1 MKHQISLGLAAA
13 SIVLGLPT
21 RADTVTWKGA
31 SDAPV
36 TEWTSSSA
44 NWQTGGG
51 ENRLPQSGDSVV
63 IGASAGNYKVRLSGE
78 ANRVER
84 LNALKM
90 AAGNSITSRLEIAN
104 GAYLSTTNR
113 LDFGASGKTGR
124 SELVIDGGH
133 FYATNNVV
141 FNNND
146 KANTIAHRIY
156 GKSSITVNDGT
167 FEIGINGNNLTQ
179 YGLYMYDQ
187 SQFIINGGS
196 VVVAA
201 GSKDINFSSGTP
213 RVALYGGTANM
224 RITSNANGKCGTF
237 DLYGGAITMP
247 GSGLGGSAIV
257 TYAIHGSKGTFALT
271 GVFNADNITIAR
283 NPWQNT
289 HVMDFQVRND
299 ADPGDAGIT
308 CIDYNFHRAQGEI
321 SGIWSIRPEGGLQ
334 IAYTNIYPMLVK
346 TYVNSSK
353 KRVAIVPHMTTAGES
368 LLVLATNELFAV
380 TRPDSYTIGAELR
393 EEAELPANWE
403 DEKGVSAG
411 YVSVPAFSSAKASAV
426 RPRLDLA
433 LEAKAATL
441 EKVAAEFAAN
451 GYTNVTVRPSAKYNV
466 CVDLP
471 ADRFPA
477 GFGGTKVLLD
487 FTRLGDYDATTKTR
501 PVVTN
506 AVMKALHFTLVRP
519 GLILIL
525 K

>member
-141 FNNND
+141 FNVND

-156 GKSSITVNDGT
+156 GTSSITVNDGT
-167 FEIGINGNNLTQ
+167 FEIGINRKNATQ

-187 SQFIINGGS
+187 SQFIVNGGS
-196 VVVAA
+196 VVMGT
-201 GSKDINFSSGTP
+201 GSKDITFYSGTP

-224 RITSNANGKCGTF
+224 RITANASGKSGTF

-247 GSGLGGSAIV
+247 GSSLSGSAIV
-257 TYAIHGSKGTFALT
+257 AFSIHGSKGAFTMT
-271 GVFNADNITIAR
+271 STFNAESKDRA
-283 NPWQNT
+283 PWGNT
-289 HVMDFQVRND
+289 HVLNFLVRND
-299 ADPGDAGIT
+299 ADPGDAGVT
-308 CIDYNFHRAQGEI
+308 CIDYNA
-321 SGIWSIRPEGGLQ
+321 SPVVPGIWTIRPEGGFQ
-334 IAYTNIYPMLVK
+334 IAYTNRYPMFVSR
-346 TYVNSSK
+346 YANSK
-353 KRVAIVPHMTTAGES
+353 GKLVAISPLMSTAGES

-393 EEAELPANWE
+393 EEAELPTNWE

-466 CVDLP
+466 RVDLP

-506 AVMKALHFTLVRP
+506 AVMKALRFTLERP
-519 GLILIL
+519 GLVLL
-525 K
+525 VN